1 MCMQN
6 TQEGCVLREQLQGV
20 KADVGAVKE
29 DVAGVKTEVA
39 GVKADVGALDSRL
52 TQVEHDMGRMR
63 SEAQFGFRSINTALD
78 NLAHDFGERMN
89 NFDKRIVEEKEKWGN
104 TLRTILLWGAKALI
118 IGALVAMGVN
128 VWKSAVN

>member
-6 TQEGCVLREQLQGV
+6 TEEGCVLKEQLQAV
-20 KADVGAVKE
+20 KADVGAVK
-29 DVAGVKTEVA
+29 TEVSS
-39 GVKADVGALDSRL
+39 VKANVSTLDSRL

-63 SEAQFGFRSINTALD
+63 SEAQFGFRSINAALD
-78 NLAHDFGERMN
+78 NLAHDFGARMN

-118 IGALVAMGVN
+118 VGALVAMGVN
-128 VWKSAVN
+128 VWKSVLN